1 AAELHLR
8 LQLLVLMAKAGAGQ
22 GSLRQL
28 SLWHHRKNTAVVGGL
43 PAHTDAARQLRAR
56 TQPHT
61 AGDVDAVPVLNL
73 IRADLAVQFGQVVD
87 LSSLV
92 RVHVVEPGDG
102 VAAASRQPRIDGSR
116 DAELRVVA

>member
-1 AAELHLR
+1 DGPVQVHVAGPDLRAGHTLERATDEHVDLRQRVRAAELHLR

-73 IRADLAVQFGQVVD
+73 IRAD
-87 LSSLV
+87 
-92 RVHVVEPGDG
+92 
-102 VAAASRQPRIDGSR
+102 
-116 DAELRVVA
+116 